1 MKVVFALCVTL
12 EEGTK
17 LEKEMKSDEKRKERE
32 REEGQSFFSSIFLLK
47 FFIYNLPLSFVF
59 FLFVVVFVV
68 CCIVLSLFIII
79 GKRGKLFRY
88 CIKRRKEKEV
98 NPQLIFLLLLSLSS
112 KKSNMRGTVKS
123 TRHRGMNAFKGRA
136 RAQ

>member
-1 MKVVFALCVTL
+1 MKR
-12 EEGTK
+12 
-17 LEKEMKSDEKRKERE
+17 EKRE
-32 REEGQSFFSSIFLLK
+32 REKKGKVFFFHFLLK

-59 FLFVVVFVV
+59 LLFVVVFVI

-88 CIKRRKEKEV
+88 CIKEEKRKRSTL
-98 NPQLIFLLLLSLSS
+98 NLIFLLLLSLSLL

-123 TRHRGMNAFKGRA
+123 TRHRRMNAFKGRA